1 MLHIK
6 AHSVQVRMNLPVKQE
21 LLEEV
26 QAQSTDIHCC
36 PVVEVV
42 KFPVQTHKNLP
53 LAHMH
58 ILSCMN
64 NKISF
69 LSIWSSVKIKE
80 SSSSKEKP
88 IKTRSKSLKAPD
100 HLFLTAGTHHHEINQ
115 CLTRHDHC
123 NKPM

>member
-26 QAQSTDIHCC
+26 QAQSMDIHCC

-42 KFPVQTHKNLP
+42 KFPVQTHKNLL

-69 LSIWSSVKIKE
+69 LSIWSLIKLRNHLLPKKNL
-80 SSSSKEKP
+80 S
-88 IKTRSKSLKAPD
+88 RQRLKA
-100 HLFLTAGTHHHEINQ
+100 
-115 CLTRHDHC
+115 
-123 NKPM
+123 

>member
-1 MLHIK
+1 
-6 AHSVQVRMNLPVKQE
+6 MNLPVKQE

-36 PVVEVV
+36 RVVEVV

-69 LSIWSSVKIKE
+69 LSIWFLIKTKE
-80 SSSSKEKP
+80 SFLPKKNLS
-88 IKTRSKSLKAPD
+88 RQGLKA
-100 HLFLTAGTHHHEINQ
+100 
-115 CLTRHDHC
+115 
-123 NKPM
+123 

>member
-1 MLHIK
+1 
-6 AHSVQVRMNLPVKQE
+6 MNLPVKQE

-26 QAQSTDIHCC
+26 QAQSMDIHCC

-42 KFPVQTHKNLP
+42 KFPVQTHKNLL

-69 LSIWSSVKIKE
+69 LSIWSLIKIKE
-80 SSSSKEKP
+80 SSPSKEKP
-88 IKTRSKSLKAPD
+88 TRQHLKA
-100 HLFLTAGTHHHEINQ
+100 
-115 CLTRHDHC
+115 
-123 NKPM
+123 